1 VSIWS
6 GWRFQPSKENTNK
19 GLNISN
25 ISPPTGCMTPT
36 SDPTNFQ
43 KSRLVF
49 TQNSTAFLDLMSK
62 KIQQES
68 PTASLFLLKT
78 LQFLMIFPWK

>member
-1 VSIWS
+1 
-6 GWRFQPSKENTNK
+6 
-19 GLNISN
+19 
-25 ISPPTGCMTPT
+25 MTPT